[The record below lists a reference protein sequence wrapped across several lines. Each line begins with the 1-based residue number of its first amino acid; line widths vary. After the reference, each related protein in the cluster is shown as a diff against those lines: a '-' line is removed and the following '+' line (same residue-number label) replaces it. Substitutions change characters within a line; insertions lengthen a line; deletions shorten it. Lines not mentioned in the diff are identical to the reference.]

1 MNMFVVGIAVLTTL
15 VFGLRLTAW
24 VMRGDS
30 VFVSLSV
37 FSIVV
42 STMAYNYY
50 FSAKKGSRNKLVLAM
65 GMLADIFG
73 FASSVHSISVEGDET
88 DIILICSV
96 VFSAILWV
104 FPHVV
109 K

>member
-1 MNMFVVGIAVLTTL
+1 VDNAGGLGFCFPVG
-15 VFGLRLTAW
+15 VFDHCEHSGVQILFQR
-24 VMRGDS
+24 
-30 VFVSLSV
+30 
-37 FSIVV
+37 
-42 STMAYNYY
+42 
-50 FSAKKGSRNKLVLAM
+50 KKGSRNKLVLAM

-73 FASSVHSISVEGDET
+73 FASSVHSISIEGDET

-104 FPHVV
+104 FPHVS